1 MSHPEPVSPLELKII
16 VGSTREGRAADLVL
30 PWLVDRAE
38 GRGAFSAE
46 VLDLRD
52 WPLPMFQ
59 ETYAVFGSTDGSAYS
74 TPLVH
79 RWNQVIA
86 GGEAFLFLTPEYN
99 HSVPA
104 VLKNAVDCV
113 FGSFGFRNKVAG
125 FVGYSGGLVG
135 GARAVEHLAHIA
147 IEAELVP
154 LRNAVLVSQVHRAF
168 ANDGRPRNPLTDDS
182 LMLLLDDLA
191 WWGDALRRARQAG
204 ELPPASAR
212 RAARPAVA

>member
-1 MSHPEPVSPLELKII
+1 VSVVTLELKIV

-30 PWLVDRAE
+30 PWLTDRAE
-38 GRGAFSAE
+38 AHDAFAVE

-52 WPLPMFQ
+52 WPLPMFG
-59 ETYAVFGSTDGSAYS
+59 ERHEAVMDPERRGYS
-74 TPLVH
+74 DPIVQ
-79 RWNQVIA
+79 RWNRAIA
-86 GGEAFLFLTPEYN
+86 AGDAYLFLTPEYN

-104 VLKNAVDCV
+104 VLKNAIDSV

-154 LRNAVLVSQVHRAF
+154 LRNATLIARVHHAF
-168 ANDGRPRNPLTDDS
+168 AEDGRPRDAGPDARLTV
-182 LMLLLDDLA
+182 LLDDLA
-191 WWGDALRRARQAG
+191 WWGEALRRARGAG
-204 ELPPASAR
+204 ELLPAHAR
-212 RAARPAVA
+212 RAPAPAA